1 MLHDW
6 AIGEQRRAHAIATG
20 LTELGCKLALSYYGS
35 LLADNQ
41 AESGQFDAA
50 IASIDHCLSLC
61 RDNDEHF
68 YEPELYRRRAMY
80 EARRTPAGVAVGA
93 GVQTSLER
101 AAELARQRDMS
112 RIEMLATLELRR
124 RFGGAAQHRE
134 RLDELLAHSPDLR
147 VIELNIMKEWRYER
161 E

>member
-6 AIGEQRRAHAIATG
+6 AIGDQRRAHAIATG
-20 LTELGCKLALSYYGS
+20 LTELGCKIALSYYGS

-41 AESGQFDAA
+41 AESGQLDAA

-80 EARRTPAGVAVGA
+80 EARRAPTAG
-93 GVQTSLER
+93 GVQASLRR
-101 AAELARQRDMS
+101 AAELARQHDMS
-112 RIEMLATLELRR
+112 RIEMLATLELCR
-124 RFGGAAQHRE
+124 RFGGDAQHRE
-134 RLDELLAHSPDLR
+134 RLDQLLAHSPHLR
-147 VIELNIMKEWRYER
+147 AIRLDIMKE
-161 E
+161 